1 MIGLKL
7 VHVMAMSYPEEQVPD
22 DSGNVQRLIDD
33 AFGKICYAVQ
43 DLSVQVREI
52 AVKLIGTLDKVSPS
66 FIEQTLD
73 KKLMSN
79 MRTKKSAH
87 ERQAQMV
94 SSGEWSSGKKW
105 ADDAPKEEVDADS
118 VNLMAMGACGAFIHG
133 LEDEFLA
140 VRSASIDSLT
150 ALSIKH
156 PKLAS
161 QALDFLVD
169 MFNDEIEAV
178 RLKAIEALT
187 LIADHISLQAHQLET
202 ILWALDDFSIIV
214 REKLHEMLQA
224 SSISTK
230 DGLQNVVN
238 KLLENLK
245 R

>member
-1 MIGLKL
+1 
-7 VHVMAMSYPEEQVPD
+7 
-22 DSGNVQRLIDD
+22 
-33 AFGKICYAVQ
+33 
-43 DLSVQVREI
+43 
-52 AVKLIGTLDKVSPS
+52 
-66 FIEQTLD
+66 
-73 KKLMSN
+73 
-79 MRTKKSAH
+79 
-87 ERQAQMV
+87 
-94 SSGEWSSGKKW
+94 
-105 ADDAPKEEVDADS
+105 
-118 VNLMAMGACGAFIHG
+118 MAMGACGAFIHG